1 MAGYR
6 EDRRT
11 DAIRPLAPIT
21 KNEAAQLSDLKRT
34 RQYETAREAIAD
46 DRRKQA
52 GGKKKSFADLV
63 KKKK

>member
-11 DAIRPLAPIT
+11 DAVRPLAPIT
-21 KNEAAQLSDLKRT
+21 KNEAGELSDLNRT
-34 RQYETAREAIAD
+34 RQYEKAREAIAD
-46 DRRKQA
+46 DVRKQ
-52 GGKKKSFADLV
+52 GGKKKNFADLV